1 MVLRAIK
8 YSRGELQI
16 LDQTKLPHQE
26 RYDPLRS
33 SSDGW
38 HAIKDMRVR
47 GAPAIAI
54 VAALALAVEL
64 ETIQASGKLSEIAEE
79 VKVFVYEKLD
89 YLITSRPTA
98 VNLAD
103 AAQKLKRTVAIAADG
118 EEATGEKVK
127 NSYIQAAE
135 KMLVDDVRDNE
146 NIGRHGAE
154 WIAKN
159 CVGIGKKAQILTHC
173 NTGYANHFS
182 LPRPAQIQLKIFVT
196 VRWQQPDMALR
207 SESFAL
213 SMLMA
218 SLGGL
223 FAPKPVLTIKA
234 HDLLRTS
241 FYTTRSQQH

>member
-1 MVLRAIK
+1 MALQAIR
-8 YSRGELQI
+8 YSPGELQI

-26 RYDPLRS
+26 EYDSLRS
-33 SSDGW
+33 SNDGW

-64 ETIQASGKLSEIAEE
+64 ETIQASGQLSEIAEE
-79 VKVFVYEKLD
+79 VKVFVYERLD

-103 AAQKLKRTVAIAADG
+103 AAQKLKKAVDIAADG

-146 NIGRHGAE
+146 NIGRHGAD

-159 CVGIGKKAQILTHC
+159 CVGIGKQACILTHC
-173 NTGYANHFS
+173 NTGYANHPS
-182 LPRPAQIQLKIFVT
+182 LLRPTQIQLKIFVA
-196 VRWQQPDMALR
+196 VRWQQLGMALR
-207 SESFAL
+207 LESFAL
-213 SMLMA
+213 SILGA

-223 FAPKPVLTIKA
+223 FAPKPVLTTKA
-234 HDLLRTS
+234 HGLLHTS
-241 FYTTRSQQH
+241 LYTTRSQPL